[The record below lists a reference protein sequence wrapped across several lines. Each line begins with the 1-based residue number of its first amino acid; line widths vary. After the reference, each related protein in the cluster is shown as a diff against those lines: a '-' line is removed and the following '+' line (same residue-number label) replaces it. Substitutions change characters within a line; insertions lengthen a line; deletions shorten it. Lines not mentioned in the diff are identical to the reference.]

1 MAKHGKHA
9 RVQEADAE
17 LVDGASVQAAPEY
30 DALENNAPEATKGIS
45 VHQKKSKRMRTV
57 LIVVSAV
64 LVVLIAALGYFAFM
78 LYQEASDVASQASS
92 STAATLKD
100 TAEAT
105 DAKKQGS
112 RLTAPN
118 LVALLGSTED
128 EAISKVGR
136 GATVASSS
144 DITEEKG
151 EGDSK
156 TTEVV
161 GKTVT
166 LALTEQQADSK
177 GNTPSVYLTLD
188 KDGKITQAGYSAAMS
203 TLGYGDVSFSDAVT
217 EKHVVETLLGDAGLT
232 VEDGS
237 VELPSADEYRT
248 YANDGKTIAQEQ
260 YTFSGEAPAALD
272 GAQHAWQCRLNS
284 DYSAANVSNNLSD
297 TLRLFYVYVNA

>member
-1 MAKHGKHA
+1 MAHP
-9 RVQEADAE
+9 
-17 LVDGASVQAAPEY
+17 VQAAPEY

-78 LYQEASDVASQASS
+78 LYQEASDVASQASN
-92 STAATLKD
+92 STVATLKD

-151 EGDSK
+151 RRRFEDHRSRG
-156 TTEVV
+156 
-161 GKTVT
+161 
-166 LALTEQQADSK
+166 Q
-177 GNTPSVYLTLD
+177 N
-188 KDGKITQAGYSAAMS
+188 
-203 TLGYGDVSFSDAVT
+203 
-217 EKHVVETLLGDAGLT
+217 GDAC
-232 VEDGS
+232 
-237 VELPSADEYRT
+237 AYRAAGRLEGQ
-248 YANDGKTIAQEQ
+248 YAFGV
-260 YTFSGEAPAALD
+260 S
-272 GAQHAWQCRLNS
+272 HAR
-284 DYSAANVSNNLSD
+284 
-297 TLRLFYVYVNA
+297 

>member
-1 MAKHGKHA
+1 M
-9 RVQEADAE
+9 
-17 LVDGASVQAAPEY
+17 
-30 DALENNAPEATKGIS
+30 
-45 VHQKKSKRMRTV
+45 
-57 LIVVSAV
+57 
-64 LVVLIAALGYFAFM
+64 
-78 LYQEASDVASQASS
+78 
-92 STAATLKD
+92 
-100 TAEAT
+100 
-105 DAKKQGS
+105 
-112 RLTAPN
+112 
-118 LVALLGSTED
+118 VALLGSTED

-272 GAQHAWQCRLNS
+272 GAQHAWQCRLNY

>member
-45 VHQKKSKRMRTV
+45 AHQKKSKRMRTV

-112 RLTAPN
+112 RLTARIN
-118 LVALLGSTED
+118 
-128 EAISKVGR
+128 GR
-136 GATVASSS
+136 
-144 DITEEKG
+144 
-151 EGDSK
+151 
-156 TTEVV
+156 
-161 GKTVT
+161 
-166 LALTEQQADSK
+166 
-177 GNTPSVYLTLD
+177 
-188 KDGKITQAGYSAAMS
+188 
-203 TLGYGDVSFSDAVT
+203 
-217 EKHVVETLLGDAGLT
+217 
-232 VEDGS
+232 
-237 VELPSADEYRT
+237 
-248 YANDGKTIAQEQ
+248 
-260 YTFSGEAPAALD
+260 
-272 GAQHAWQCRLNS
+272 
-284 DYSAANVSNNLSD
+284 
-297 TLRLFYVYVNA
+297 

>member
-9 RVQEADAE
+9 RIQEADAE

-45 VHQKKSKRMRTV
+45 AHQKKSKRMRTV

-144 DITEEKG
+144 DITEEKAKAIRRPPK
-151 EGDSK
+151 SWAK
-156 TTEVV
+156 
-161 GKTVT
+161 
-166 LALTEQQADSK
+166 
-177 GNTPSVYLTLD
+177 
-188 KDGKITQAGYSAAMS
+188 
-203 TLGYGDVSFSDAVT
+203 
-217 EKHVVETLLGDAGLT
+217 
-232 VEDGS
+232 
-237 VELPSADEYRT
+237 R
-248 YANDGKTIAQEQ
+248 
-260 YTFSGEAPAALD
+260 
-272 GAQHAWQCRLNS
+272 
-284 DYSAANVSNNLSD
+284 
-297 TLRLFYVYVNA
+297 

>member
-1 MAKHGKHA
+1 
-9 RVQEADAE
+9 
-17 LVDGASVQAAPEY
+17 
-30 DALENNAPEATKGIS
+30 
-45 VHQKKSKRMRTV
+45 MRTV

-92 STAATLKD
+92 STAATLK
-100 TAEAT
+100 EAT

-156 TTEVV
+156 TSEVV

-217 EKHVVETLLGDAGLT
+217 EKYVVETLLGDAGLT

-272 GAQHAWQCRLNS
+272 GAQHAWQCRLNY